1 MFLARLVALVVALA
15 VAWPGIAAAKGA
27 KTVHVRG
34 YYRKDGTYVRP
45 HMRSAPGYGSS
56 SNFSTTSSFSDN
68 AAGPAAEAPPSDD
81 SMTFARKA
89 GRTSYR
95 TSARSTA
102 RTSYHLGALNAEA
115 NDSSGQPATT
125 QASVPAPKLPD
136 LPRRYI
142 AHFTSGKSFALTDF
156 AEKDGAWDLFPVTG
170 GHIGGYPKSAIAYFE
185 PTADAL
191 GATRTWTDSG
201 GSHHASAK
209 FDRIDGENV
218 ILAKDDGKTIRIPI
232 EKLSET
238 DRDLARRLQ
247 GLKGE
252 P

>member
-1 MFLARLVALVVALA
+1 MLRARLVALAVALA
-15 VAWPGIAAAKGA
+15 VAWPGIATAKGA

-56 SNFSTTSSFSDN
+56 TSFSTNSSFSDN
-68 AAGPAAEAPPSDD
+68 AAEPLPETPPPDD
-81 SMTFARKA
+81 SMPFARKK
-89 GRTSYR
+89 GRMSYR
-95 TSARSTA
+95 TSARSSA
-102 RTSYHLGALNAEA
+102 RTSYHSGALNAEA
-115 NDSSGQPATT
+115 DDSPGLPATGQGIT
-125 QASVPAPKLPD
+125 PPPKLPD

-142 AHFTSGKSFALTDF
+142 AHFTSGRSVALTDF
-156 AEKDGAWDLFPVTG
+156 AEKDGAWVLFPVTG

-191 GATRTWTDSG
+191 GALRTWTDSG

-218 ILAKDDGKTIRIPI
+218 ILTKDDGQTIHIPI
-232 EKLSET
+232 QKLSET
-238 DRDLARRLQ
+238 DRDLARRFQ
-247 GLKGE
+247 ELKGK